1 MTKRAGLLRVSIT
14 KNVTVNVT
22 KVYDGWL
29 QILIQKR
36 DKFLLIFFL
45 KFISTIRHESME
57 TCDGECDKSL
67 LRLVTNLFLI
77 KYQNFGNFLNLVQ
90 IQH

>member
-29 QILIQKR
+29 QIL
-36 DKFLLIFFL
+36 FLHRAKIFQMFFL
-45 KFISTIRHESME
+45 KFIRTIRHESMN
-57 TCDGECDKSL
+57 TCSGECKKNYYGWL
-67 LRLVTNLFLI
+67 
-77 KYQNFGNFLNLVQ
+77 Q
-90 IQH
+90 IFFS